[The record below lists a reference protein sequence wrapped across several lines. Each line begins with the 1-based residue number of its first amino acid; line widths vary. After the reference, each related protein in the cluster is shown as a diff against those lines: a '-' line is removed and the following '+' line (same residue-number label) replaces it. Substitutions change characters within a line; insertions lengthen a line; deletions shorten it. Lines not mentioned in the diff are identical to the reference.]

1 MFYQQF
7 GQTGPY
13 IEDKDFVIRCL
24 DNDISEKKKKIMK
37 KSSTA
42 RIKTPLPSVESALSF
57 QEYF

>member
-13 IEDKDFVIRCL
+13 IEDTDFVIRCL
-24 DNDISEKKKKIMK
+24 DNDISVKKKIMK

-57 QEYF
+57 LEYF